1 MFKSHQSSSRSRA
14 VITAALALFLI
25 WSIGC
30 TYTPTQVEATAA
42 PTEEVTPVP
51 TEAPTT
57 EPTVEPT
64 PEPTEEPAPEP
75 TPEPIVTYS
84 EYRIVPFTG
93 DTLPEHYIPVTDAD
107 DAYTLCVFVGAEG
120 QSEWRIYAER
130 DVFYDGELHET
141 ETGFLKCHVKS
152 AVIRMYGDP
161 SYVYE
166 EDTES
171 GFVNYEEEVFGLA
184 SVYVYTENETNPY
197 ERAVNFV
204 YGTYD
209 DTNPDTM
216 TEEPVYTYLYPAADG
231 TPLPGAVPVEVEVTE
246 NGILLWYT
254 VPGGDKVLIA
264 FGELAPEE

>member
-1 MFKSHQSSSRSRA
+1 MKKML
-14 VITAALALFLI
+14 VIMMIVAMLLGSVACDGVLPYMPV
-25 WSIGC
+25 S
-30 TYTPTQVEATAA
+30 EATQM
-42 PTEEVTPVP
+42 PTEIAVVATPADTIEPVP
-51 TEAPTT
+51 VVTQ
-57 EPTVEPT
+57 EPVETIT
-64 PEPTEEPAPEP
+64 PETETPAPEP
-75 TPEPIVTYS
+75 VVTYS
-84 EYRIVPFTG
+84 EYRIIPFTG

-120 QSEWRIYAER
+120 QSEWRLFAER

-231 TPLPGAVPVEVEVTE
+231 MPLPGAVPVDVEVTDD
-246 NGILLWYT
+246 GILLWHT